1 MIRFTEVLNATI
13 FNWTP
18 TDTVYRILNATIF
31 NWTAITLISS
41 STYIRDDYSNLS
53 HSSCIEYRCVIAGI
67 RNTNNKKQNILRPNN
82 MYVFK

>member
-13 FNWTP
+13 S
-18 TDTVYRILNATIF
+18 
-31 NWTAITLISS
+31 NWTAITLISV